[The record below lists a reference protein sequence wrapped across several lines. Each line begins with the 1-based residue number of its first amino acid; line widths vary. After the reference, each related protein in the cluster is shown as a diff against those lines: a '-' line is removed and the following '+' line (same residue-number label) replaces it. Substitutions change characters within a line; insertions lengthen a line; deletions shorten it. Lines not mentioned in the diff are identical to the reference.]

1 MNKIVVDKENNLS
14 INDDNILLSIKV
26 KKLTLNLSGEV
37 VINDFS
43 SNDDLEL
50 NLKINKNSNVVYN
63 KFNILNDNKFDIKI
77 TCLNDSNI
85 EFNYSSLILGNVSGV
100 INTIFKGN
108 NINSSINYRAV
119 TDGNGQI
126 RLVSDVNLSAYQEEN
141 EFLESLHVLL
151 LNDKTSE
158 VVPNLNVE
166 SDKVVA
172 NHEATIAGIDKNYLH
187 YLQSKGLKEEL
198 AVSLVKEGYL
208 ISNLK
213 CNKEYKH
220 KLKEI
225 LINRR

>member
-26 KKLTLNLSGEV
+26 KKLTLNLSGDV

-50 NLKINKNSNVVYN
+50 SLKINKNSNVVYN

-119 TDGNGQI
+119 TDGNGQV

>member
-14 INDDNILLSIKV
+14 INNDDILLNIKV
-26 KKLTLNLSGEV
+26 KKLTIDLFGDV

-43 SNDDLEL
+43 SENDLEL

-63 KFNILNDNKFDIKI
+63 KFNILNDNRFDIAI
-77 TCLNDSNI
+77 TCFNDSTI
-85 EFNYSSLILGNVSGV
+85 EFNYSSLILGNVRGV
-100 INTIFKGN
+100 INTTFKGN

-119 TDGNGQI
+119 TDSDGQVK
-126 RLVSDVNLSAYQEEN
+126 LVSDVNLSEGQVEN

-151 LNDKTSE
+151 LNNKTSE

-187 YLQSKGLKEEL
+187 YLQSKGIEKEL
-198 AVSLVKEGYL
+198 AISLVKEGYL